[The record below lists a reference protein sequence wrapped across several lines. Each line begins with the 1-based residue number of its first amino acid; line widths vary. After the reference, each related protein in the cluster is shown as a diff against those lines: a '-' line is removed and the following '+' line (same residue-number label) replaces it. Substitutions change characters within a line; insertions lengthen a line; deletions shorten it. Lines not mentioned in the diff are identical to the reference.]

1 MLEGQSILP
10 EHFILLGYINKIYH
24 QFFIAK

>member
-10 EHFILLGYINKIYH
+10 EHLILLGYINKIYYK
-24 QFFIAK
+24 FFIAK